1 MATRSAIGYF
11 KNGKVYS
18 VYCHW
23 DGYPENNG
31 RILLDNY
38 NTFKKVKEL
47 ISFGSI
53 SSLGIEIGEKHPF
66 DRYNY
71 SRDSNMTAEQ
81 IRKLENMTT
90 FYGRDREEKNV
101 DAREFEDYL
110 SYYKYYYDC
119 GVEFFY
125 VFTDGE
131 WYYMPIQPL
140 FDFSSNPP
148 ISGWTKLDSYFM
160 KKAA

>member
-47 ISFGSI
+47 VSLGSI
-53 SSLGIEIGEKHPF
+53 SSLGIEIGEKHAF
-66 DRYNY
+66 DTIGL
-71 SRDSNMTAEQ
+71 SVEQ
-81 IRKLENMTT
+81 TKRIENMTT

-110 SYYKYYYDC
+110 SYYKYYYDS

-140 FDFSSNPP
+140 FDFSSNSP

-160 KKAA
+160 NREVFCGFSI